1 MDRIGTIS
9 AVETNAYY
17 PDGESINIFVC
28 TDRVGQYLT
37 DLGDTAR
44 WLYSEAHPDTTHAM
58 LDALEA
64 DGTVLRRHELRRYID
79 TQDAIVG
86 EAQTLAEHIATTL
99 AGMRTPK

>member
-44 WLYSEAHPDTTHAM
+44 WLYRNATHAR
-58 LDALEA
+58 LEALETE
-64 DGTVLRRHELRRYID
+64 DTVLRRYELRRYID
-79 TQDAIVG
+79 TPAATAR
-86 EAQTLAEHIATTL
+86 EAQALAEHIATTL
-99 AGMRTPK
+99 AGMSTPQ